1 MAQSPATIAPD
12 ANAAPRRLTLK
23 QEATDDR
30 PREKMIEK
38 GPKALSNAELIG
50 ILLGSGTAKKNAVE
64 VGKDLL
70 ALADGNL
77 HKLGGME
84 LKTLQKVEG
93 IGPAR
98 ACEIMAAL
106 ELGRRRREEDQG
118 PAPLML
124 SSRAVF
130 VYMQPFLEDLPI
142 EEFWILMLN
151 RARRLIK
158 AEKIASGGVHGVFTD
173 TKVIFSKAILQLADT
188 IILVHNHPSGQAR
201 PSPEDDELTKSMAA
215 AGRIV
220 GIRVID
226 HIIFAQKDF
235 YSYADAAKIS
245 L

>member
-1 MAQSPATIAPD
+1 
-12 ANAAPRRLTLK
+12 
-23 QEATDDR
+23 
-30 PREKMIEK
+30 MIEK